1 MPSHQVAEQP
11 MTEPNGLESRCEL
24 LRSLHVPGTPL
35 VLPTAWDVASARAV
49 AAAGFPVVATTS
61 GGVAASL
68 GYEDHECAPGDE
80 MLAAAARIATAVNV
94 PVTVDAEAG
103 YRMEPAALVARLKE
117 MGAAGCNL
125 EDTNHATGEL
135 RDPDEQADWLRA
147 VRGAASDRGYGLV
160 INARI
165 DVFLSAIASGAEG
178 KSQAELVS
186 EALRRAHAYVEAGA
200 DCVFPFVL
208 WEPDALQSFI
218 SEAPGPVNV
227 LQIPPAPSH
236 AELAELGVARISYG
250 GLLHR
255 DAMEQFGRLL
265 ESLPGA
271 PADEHPGPHELHH
284 IDGNPTNNRPDNL
297 IMLRR
302 DCHRKVGRDPS
313 RSSPDRAS

>member
-1 MPSHQVAEQP
+1 MPRHQVAEQP
-11 MTEPNGLESRCEL
+11 MTEPTGLESRCQL

-35 VLPTAWDVASARAV
+35 VLPNAWDVASARAV

-68 GYEDHECAPGDE
+68 GYGDHERAPGNE

-94 PVTVDAEAG
+94 PVTVDVEAG
-103 YRMEPAALVARLKE
+103 YRMEPTTLVARLKE

-125 EDTNHATGEL
+125 EDTNHTIGKCGAPADQAT
-135 RDPDEQADWLRA
+135 WLRA
-147 VRGAASDRGYGLV
+147 VRGAASDQGYGLV

-165 DVFLSAIASGAEG
+165 DVFLPTLASRAEG
-178 KSQAELVS
+178 KRQAELVS
-186 EALRRAHAYVEAGA
+186 EALRRAHTYVEAGA
-200 DCVFPFVL
+200 DCVFPFGL
-208 WEPDALQSFI
+208 WEPDALESFI
-218 SEAPGPVNV
+218 SEAAGPVNV
-227 LQIPPAPSH
+227 LQMPPAPSH

-271 PADEHPGPHELHH
+271 PADEQPGPHELHH

-297 IMLRR
+297 IMLSR
-302 DCHRKVGRDPS
+302 DCHRK
-313 RSSPDRAS
+313 

>member
-1 MPSHQVAEQP
+1 MS
-11 MTEPNGLESRCEL
+11 EPNDLESRCER

-35 VLPTAWDVASARAV
+35 VLPNAWDLPSARAV

-68 GYEDHECAPGDE
+68 GSEDHERAGGDA
-80 MLAAAARIATAVNV
+80 MLAAAARIATGVNV

-103 YRMEPAALVARLKE
+103 YRMEPADLVARLKE

-135 RDPDEQADWLRA
+135 RDPVEQADSLRA
-147 VRGAASDRGYGLV
+147 VRRAASDQGYGLV

-165 DVFLSAIASGAEG
+165 DVFLSAFASGAEE

-200 DCVFPFVL
+200 DCVFPILL
-208 WEPDALQSFI
+208 WEPDALESFT

-255 DAMEQFGRLL
+255 DAVEQFGRLL

-271 PADEHPGPHELHH
+271 PADEQPGPHELHH
-284 IDGNPTNNRPDNL
+284 IDGNPANNRPDNL

-302 DCHRKVGRDPS
+302 DCHRRVGRDPS
-313 RSSPDRAS
+313 RSRPDRAS

>member
-1 MPSHQVAEQP
+1 MPSRQVAEQR
-11 MTEPNGLESRCEL
+11 MTEPTGLESRCEL

-35 VLPTAWDVASARAV
+35 VLPNAWDVASARAV

-68 GYEDHECAPGDE
+68 GYEDHERAPGDE

-125 EDTNHATGEL
+125 EDTNHATGDL
-135 RDPDEQADWLRA
+135 RDPVEQADWLRA
-147 VRGAASDRGYGLV
+147 VRGAASDQGYGLV

-165 DVFLSAIASGAEG
+165 DVFLPALASGAEG
-178 KSQAELVS
+178 KRQAELVS
-186 EALRRAHAYVEAGA
+186 EALRRTHAYVEAGA

-255 DAMEQFGRLL
+255 DAMEQFGGLL

-284 IDGNPTNNRPDNL
+284 IDGNPMNNRPDNL
-297 IMLRR
+297 IRLSR
-302 DCHRKVGRDPS
+302 DCHRKVGRG
-313 RSSPDRAS
+313 AVAT

>member
-1 MPSHQVAEQP
+1 MGSEYQALDKIYGSCHGLRNLISDSSSRGGTTVPSHQVADQP
-11 MTEPNGLESRCEL
+11 MTEPTDLESRCEL

-35 VLPTAWDVASARAV
+35 VLPNAWDVASARAV

-68 GYEDHECAPGDE
+68 GYEDHERAPGDE

-103 YRMEPAALVARLKE
+103 YRMEPTALVARLKE

-135 RDPDEQADWLRA
+135 RDPVEQADWLRA
-147 VRGAASDRGYGLV
+147 LRGAASDQAYGLV

-165 DVFLSAIASGAEG
+165 DVFLPALASGTEG

-186 EALRRAHAYVEAGA
+186 QALRRAHAYVEAGA
-200 DCVFPFVL
+200 DCVFPILL
-208 WEPDALQSFI
+208 WEPHALESFI
-218 SEAPGPVNV
+218 SDAPGPVNV
-227 LQIPPAPSH
+227 LQIPPTPSH
-236 AELAELGVARISYG
+236 PELAELGVARISYG

-271 PADEHPGPHELHH
+271 PADE
-284 IDGNPTNNRPDNL
+284 
-297 IMLRR
+297 
-302 DCHRKVGRDPS
+302 
-313 RSSPDRAS
+313 

>member
-11 MTEPNGLESRCEL
+11 MTEPTDLESRCEL

-35 VLPTAWDVASARAV
+35 VLPNAWDVASARAV

-68 GYEDHECAPGDE
+68 GYEDHEWAPGDE

-135 RDPDEQADWLRA
+135 RDPVKQADWLRA
-147 VRGAASDRGYGLV
+147 VRGAASDQGYGLV

-165 DVFLSAIASGAEG
+165 DVFLSALGSGAEG
-178 KSQAELVS
+178 QRQAELVS

-271 PADEHPGPHELHH
+271 PADEHPGPPELHH

-302 DCHRKVGRDPS
+302 DCHREVGRDPS
-313 RSSPDRAS
+313 RSRPDRAS